1 MVLVLSK
8 LGMFELK
15 IMDNKEPPKVLVV
28 TWLQLFTQNEDK
40 ELKEHGMKMLLG
52 AFGDLQRVAVYIKKH
67 QIKV

>member
-8 LGMFELK
+8 LGMFDLH

-52 AFGDLQRVAVYIKKH
+52 AFGDMQSVAAYIKKY
-67 QIKV
+67 QINV